1 MILFLRSCVNVK
13 QVRIQT
19 SLFFSSLFIDDKDLA
34 QIFSRIEKLRLFV
47 DQLSFPSNYA
57 LKIVKHLL
65 SLEEL
70 EIIDFSLSPI
80 LPSID
85 IFLSH
90 LPKLHHIFI
99 ELYLGTFPYIP
110 ISCEYVI
117 EKRRQAFGLKRNDKD
132 NVIVKIKFNILDI
145 WIP

>member
-1 MILFLRSCVNVK
+1 V
-13 QVRIQT
+13 
-19 SLFFSSLFIDDKDLA
+19 A
-34 QIFSRIEKLRLFV
+34 
-47 DQLSFPSNYA
+47 
-57 LKIVKHLL
+57 HLL

-70 EIIDFSLSPI
+70 EIIDFPLSPI

-90 LPKLHHIFI
+90 LPKLHHISI
-99 ELYLGTFPYIP
+99 ELYLDTFPYIP